1 VEEDMAEADHQ
12 AEEKVVV
19 EVLLE
24 ATATLAMLSRKPEA
38 QLLHLETMSLT
49 MVRKELQIK

>member
-49 MVRKELQIK
+49 MDRKELQIK

>member
-1 VEEDMAEADHQ
+1 MAEADHQ

-49 MVRKELQIK
+49 MDRKELQIK